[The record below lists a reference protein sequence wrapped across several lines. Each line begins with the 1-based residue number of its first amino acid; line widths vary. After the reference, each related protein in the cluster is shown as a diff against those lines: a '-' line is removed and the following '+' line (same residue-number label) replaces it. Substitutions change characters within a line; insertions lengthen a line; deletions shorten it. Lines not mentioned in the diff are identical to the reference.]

1 MRQMRIKI
9 SADEGPAVYHCV
21 TRTVNGEWLL
31 DDVSK
36 EVLRKQL
43 WQIAEYCGVQI
54 VTYAILSN
62 HLHVLIRVPKRQE
75 VSDAE
80 LMRRYAILY
89 PRPSRYQM
97 TKLHIIKTELEHD
110 GPEAI
115 AWRKRQFALMG
126 DVSQFMK
133 LLKQR
138 FSIWFNKSHQRFGTL
153 WAERF
158 KSVLVEDRDHVLQTM
173 AAYIELN
180 AVRAGLTTDPKDY
193 RFCGYAEAVA
203 GNQFAQLGIRSVTS
217 GNWKQA
223 QAHYRELLFGT
234 GAAARDG
241 NAFIS
246 AEDLQRVMQQGGI
259 LSHAAVLR
267 CRLRF
272 FSDGAVLGSRVFVA
286 LHLARF
292 LKTSAPPKPKSP
304 QSLPGYTKWGD
315 LATMRRVRLRYSSG

>member
-1 MRQMRIKI
+1 MRIKI

-31 DDVSK
+31 DDVAK

-80 LMRRYAILY
+80 LMRRYTILH

-97 TKLHIIKTELEHD
+97 TKLDIIKTELERD

-115 AWRKRQFALMG
+115 AWRKRQLALMG

-217 GNWKQA
+217 GDWKQA
-223 QAHYRELLFGT
+223 QAHYREVLFGT

-241 NAFIS
+241 NASIS
-246 AEDLQRVMQQGGI
+246 AEDLQRVVQQGGI

-286 LHLARF
+286 LHLVRF

-304 QSLPGYTKWGD
+304 QSLPVYTKWGD
-315 LATMRRVRLRYSSG
+315 LATMRRVHLRYSSG

>member
-1 MRQMRIKI
+1 
-9 SADEGPAVYHCV
+9 
-21 TRTVNGEWLL
+21 
-31 DDVSK
+31 
-36 EVLRKQL
+36 VLRKQL

-62 HLHVLIRVPKRQE
+62 HFHVLIRVPKRQE

-89 PRPSRYQM
+89 SRPSRYQV
-97 TKLHIIKTELEHD
+97 TKLHIIKTELERD

-115 AWRKRQFALMG
+115 AWRKRQLALMG

-217 GNWKQA
+217 GDWKQA

-241 NAFIS
+241 NASIS

-292 LKTSAPPKPKSP
+292 LKTSAPPKTKSP
-304 QSLPGYTKWGD
+304 QSLPVYTKWGD